1 MQCNV
6 GIAPYIVVAET
17 NNLEKRLIFYIQN
30 KKTHRVTGVFCLCGF
45 GDGGGMS
52 KKNVILF

>member
-1 MQCNV
+1 MRCDV

-17 NNLEKRLIFYIQN
+17 DNVEKRLIFYIKN

-45 GDGGGMS
+45 GDGEE
-52 KKNVILF
+52 